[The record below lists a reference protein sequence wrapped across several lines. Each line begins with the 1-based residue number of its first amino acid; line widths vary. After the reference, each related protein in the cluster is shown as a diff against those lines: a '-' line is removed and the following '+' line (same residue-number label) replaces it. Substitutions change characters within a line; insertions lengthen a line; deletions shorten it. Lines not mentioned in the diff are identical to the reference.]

1 MSTEGFGEPQGGAP
15 MNREGFG
22 EPQGGAPMSSIGSYL
37 AASATVAASLAE
49 RPGVAAV
56 ERAARLVADAL
67 AGGGQV
73 LFCGNGGSAADAQHL
88 AAELVGRL
96 QLDRPA
102 YRAVALTTDTSVLTA
117 VGNDYGYADVFA
129 RQVEGLGRGGDVLVA
144 ISTSGRSENVLRAAA
159 AARTR
164 GMAVVAL
171 LGPAASPLD
180 GAADLALHVDG
191 EAAGLVQQG
200 HITIGHA
207 LCGWVERRLAGQS
220 PTGADDAA
228 GDGAEG
234 Q

>member
-1 MSTEGFGEPQGGAP
+1 MSDIE
-15 MNREGFG
+15 
-22 EPQGGAPMSSIGSYL
+22 SYL
-37 AASATVAASLAE
+37 ADSAKVAASLAE
-49 RPGVAAV
+49 RPGAEAV
-56 ERAARLVADAL
+56 QRAAELIAGAL

-96 QLDRPA
+96 QLERPA

-129 RQVEGLGRGGDVLVA
+129 RQVEGLGRVGDVLVA

-159 AARTR
+159 MARAK
-164 GMAVVAL
+164 GMRVVAF

-180 GAADLALHVDG
+180 TDADLALHVDG
-191 EAAGLVQQG
+191 DVAGLVQQG

-207 LCGWVERRLAGQS
+207 ICGWVERRLAETTAGAPDAVPEQAERQS
-220 PTGADDAA
+220 
-228 GDGAEG
+228 
-234 Q
+234 

>member
-1 MSTEGFGEPQGGAP
+1 MSG
-15 MNREGFG
+15 
-22 EPQGGAPMSSIGSYL
+22 SDIGDYL
-37 AASATVAASLAE
+37 ASSAKVAAALAE
-49 RPGVAAV
+49 RPGAAAV

-96 QLDRPA
+96 QLERPA

-129 RQVEGLGRGGDVLVA
+129 RQVEGLGRVGDVLVA

-159 AARTR
+159 TAKAR
-164 GMAVVAL
+164 GMAVIAF

-180 GAADLALHVDG
+180 EGGADLALHVDG
-191 EAAGLVQQG
+191 EIAGLVQQG

-207 LCGWVERRLAGQS
+207 LCGWVERQLASRG
-220 PTGADDAA
+220 PGPLRP
-228 GDGAEG
+228 
-234 Q
+234 

>member
-1 MSTEGFGEPQGGAP
+1 MST
-15 MNREGFG
+15 MD
-22 EPQGGAPMSSIGSYL
+22 SIGSYL
-37 AASATVAASLAE
+37 ASSAAVAAALAE

-73 LFCGNGGSAADAQHL
+73 LLCGNGGSAADAQHL

-96 QLDRPA
+96 LLDRPA

-117 VGNDYGYADVFA
+117 VGNDFGYADVFA
-129 RQVEGLGRGGDVLVA
+129 RQVEGLGRPGDVLVVL
-144 ISTSGRSENVLRAAA
+144 STSGRSENVLRAAA
-159 AARTR
+159 AAKAA
-164 GMAVVAL
+164 GMAVVAF

-191 EAAGLVQQG
+191 DSAGLIQQG

-207 LCGWVERRLAGQS
+207 LCGWVEQRLANR
-220 PTGADDAA
+220 
-228 GDGAEG
+228 
-234 Q
+234 

>member
-1 MSTEGFGEPQGGAP
+1 MSDSE
-15 MNREGFG
+15 
-22 EPQGGAPMSSIGSYL
+22 IGSYL
-37 AASATVAASLAE
+37 ASSAAVAASLAE
-49 RPGVAAV
+49 RPGAAAV
-56 ERAARLVADAL
+56 ERAARLVAGAL

-96 QLDRPA
+96 ALERPA

-129 RQVEGLGRGGDVLVA
+129 RQVQGLGRPGDVLVA

-159 AARTR
+159 AARAA
-164 GMAVVAL
+164 GMAVVAF

-180 GAADLALHVDG
+180 DTAEVALHVAG
-191 EAAGLVQQG
+191 EIAGLVQQG

-207 LCGWVERRLAGQS
+207 LCGWVEAELAGARARDVKR
-220 PTGADDAA
+220 PGPLRP
-228 GDGAEG
+228 
-234 Q
+234 